1 LAKAFIVRLY
11 FIQLKLYAIENL
23 KLKEN
28 QKNFATL
35 RLCEIKKKQ
44 LYLLLFFTFKT
55 Y

>member
-1 LAKAFIVRLY
+1 MAKAFSIGY
-11 FIQLKLYAIENL
+11 ISIQLKLNAIENL
-23 KLKEN
+23 KFKEIK
-28 QKNFATL
+28 KNFATL